1 VTTAA
6 LGYVDEAGV
15 VMAAEARAGG
25 GERPVRRVWL
35 AFWAVVVSTMYVV
48 LWSPHWYPL
57 SDSSL
62 YLSMAR
68 SWAHGK
74 GLTMMGDPVRLVPPL
89 TPVFMG
95 TLIKWGAG
103 IGALQAVMIGLMLV
117 AHAFCFLTLR
127 RWVGERLALGA
138 TLAAALSYW
147 VFANAFTIMSEPLCI
162 ALLWLGFWALS
173 YVGLASRWRWWLV
186 VVVSVLLVLAAANRD
201 AIFLLLPGPLLA
213 VMMRARADAG
223 GRWAAQ
229 SIGWAA
235 VFGVAIGGWFFYR
248 YPPKFILS
256 RFTPRPATLP
266 TTGPATGP
274 TTEPVIPPIAGINP
288 EYEAEP
294 ESGLREGRYKGIWL
308 QGVPRNWH
316 MVTDPPVLGGR
327 WVCEGLVM
335 ASVAVFE
342 AKGQGAAPVVLKV
355 FGVIAA
361 LVAFV
366 LTIAG
371 GVILLRRR
379 HWWVIG
385 VALYF
390 AFIWLQWGTRIKPRY
405 MIPLAPLLYLLLWT
419 GVTWAGVLVGRRW
432 RRPRWDEPGVG
443 RVAMYGLVGLVFL
456 GNAFPWA
463 VEWYVRHGTGR
474 EFYDGTRRAAYAQLV
489 DIGAYAQA
497 NLRPDDVLWM
507 NAGAYRRIAHFL
519 SGHKIETSE
528 LAVPNWKSWES
539 LIREAKDVPPTTQ
552 PIPPKKHMSVA
563 TRRRL
568 YFNGLGQGAKYI
580 IVFVEHPK
588 AGESWPGWHLPMRP
602 DDPQTEWWRLYE
614 RQPDN
619 TWRWIRVPRNRGYV
633 DSIPAIPN

>member
-1 VTTAA
+1 VTTIAA
-6 LGYVDEAGV
+6 ERLKYATGDALSDEDEAK
-15 VMAAEARAGG
+15 
-25 GERPVRRVWL
+25 PVARVWL
-35 AFWAVVVSTMYVV
+35 AFWAVVVTTAYVV

-103 IGALQAVMIGLMLV
+103 IGTLQAVMIALMLV

-127 RWVGERLALGA
+127 RWMTERLALAA
-138 TLAAALSYW
+138 TVAGALSYW
-147 VFANAFTIMSEPLCI
+147 VFANAFTIMSEPLCV
-162 ALLWLGFWALS
+162 ALLWAGFWALS
-173 YVGLASRWRWWLV
+173 YVRLASRWRWWLV
-186 VVVSVLLVLAAANRD
+186 VGVSLLLVLSAANRD

-223 GRWAAQ
+223 GRWAPQ

-248 YPPKFILS
+248 YPPKFIIS
-256 RFTPRPATLP
+256 RLTPKPATMPATAP
-266 TTGPATGP
+266 TTGA
-274 TTEPVIPPIAGINP
+274 TTEPVPPPIVAQINP

-294 ESGLREGRYKGIWL
+294 ESGVREGRYKGVWL

-342 AKGQGAAPVVLKV
+342 VKGQGAGAATLRV
-355 FGVIAA
+355 FGVVAA
-361 LVAFV
+361 LLAFGLSV
-366 LTIAG
+366 AG
-371 GVILLRRR
+371 GLILLRRG

-385 VALYF
+385 AGLYF
-390 AFIWLQWGTRIKPRY
+390 SFIWLQWGTRIKPRY
-405 MIPLAPLLYLLLWT
+405 MIPLAPMLFLFLWT
-419 GVTWAGVLVGRRW
+419 GMTWACVAIARRRW
-432 RRPRWDEPGVG
+432 RAAAWDERRVG
-443 RVAMYGLVGLVFL
+443 RVVAYALVGLVVS

-463 VEWYVRHGTGR
+463 VEWYVRHGTSR
-474 EFYDGTRRAAYAQLV
+474 EFYEATRRGAYAQLV
-489 DIGAYAQA
+489 DIGDYAQKHIGA
-497 NLRPDDVLWM
+497 HEILWM

-519 SGHKIETSE
+519 SGRKIETSE
-528 LAVPNWKSWES
+528 LQVPNWKSWEN
-539 LIREAKDVPPTTQ
+539 LIKEAKDIPPTTQ
-552 PIPPKKHMSVA
+552 PIPLKKRMSEGL
-563 TRRRL
+563 RRRL
-568 YFNGLGQGAKYI
+568 YFNGLGTGAMYL

-588 AGESWPGWHLPMRP
+588 RGESWPGWHLPMNA

-614 RQPDN
+614 RQADN
-619 TWRWIRVPRNRGYV
+619 TWRAISVPRSRAYV
-633 DSIPAIPN
+633 DSIPPIGE